1 MSLTETARMTEV
13 EAVNRVLRATGRSPV
28 IDSLSDPLSL
38 PVKQAI
44 EVIYEN
50 SREIQLNGWSFN
62 IERKYIL
69 EGSTLPGPG
78 DVGNVYEYNLPTNT
92 LRVYLTSYTSDWD
105 LIEQEGKLY
114 DRKNHTFN
122 FSDILQDIEVDIVF
136 FRPWDNLPE
145 YAKVFIVSKAARR
158 YQQQILGDKKKDT
171 FLKEQETRAEEF
183 FLRAETNTQGYN
195 IFNNPRAV
203 PGAYR
208 NWSYRTPNFIG
219 GSF

>member
-1 MSLTETARMTEV
+1 MSLTQAARMTEI

-28 IDSLSDPLSL
+28 IDSLSGTLSL
-38 PVKQAI
+38 SVKQAI

-62 IERKYIL
+62 IEREYVL
-69 EGSTLPGPG
+69 ESTTITGEG
-78 DVGNVYEYNLPTNT
+78 DDPDTYEYVLPTNT
-92 LRVYLTSYTSDWD
+92 LRVYLASYVTDWD

-114 DRKNHTFN
+114 DRKNHTFT
-122 FSDILQDIEVDIVF
+122 FSETGEDIEVDIVF

-158 YQQQILGDKKKDT
+158 YQQQILGDKKKDA

-183 FLRAETNTQGYN
+183 FMLSL
-195 IFNNPRAV
+195 IH
-203 PGAYR
+203 
-208 NWSYRTPNFIG
+208 I
-219 GSF
+219 